1 MIYNGIIS
9 GKYINL
15 RSVLIEDA
23 DFTLKIRQNKK
34 KTKFLHNVDD
44 DIEKQRQWIKTQ
56 QQRLGDYFFIAENK
70 IGEPMGTIG
79 IYEIHNKKANFGR
92 ILMIGNAFYTYEAS
106 ILLAQWAFDFL
117 HLDELY
123 GKVDVENKPSRNL
136 CTSLGFCFDEPYY
149 DEELKATVQIGHCKL
164 KDFISCKRKLEL
176 MIYR

>member
-70 IGEPMGTIG
+70 TGEPIGTIG
-79 IYEIHNKKANFGR
+79 IYEIHDKKANFGTSTN
-92 ILMIGNAFYTYEAS
+92 LSG
-106 ILLAQWAFDFL
+106 L
-117 HLDELY
+117 
-123 GKVDVENKPSRNL
+123 PSGP
-136 CTSLGFCFDEPYY
+136 LG
-149 DEELKATVQIGHCKL
+149 
-164 KDFISCKRKLEL
+164 ISGSSAPSFS
-176 MIYR
+176 